1 MRYWFIFISKFISK
15 TIIKFKLILTILTI
29 IPNFCDNISYKT
41 IDKFIELNDDNESIE
56 IKIMKKYPSLNNIDA
71 CYDCSIVFDQFTKE
85 KYLIVS
91 NII

>member
-1 MRYWFIFISKFISK
+1 MRVVFL
-15 TIIKFKLILTILTI
+15 IKIVSCMYT
-29 IPNFCDNISYKT
+29 DNISYET

-56 IKIMKKYPSLNNIDA
+56 IKIMKKYPSLNNIDV